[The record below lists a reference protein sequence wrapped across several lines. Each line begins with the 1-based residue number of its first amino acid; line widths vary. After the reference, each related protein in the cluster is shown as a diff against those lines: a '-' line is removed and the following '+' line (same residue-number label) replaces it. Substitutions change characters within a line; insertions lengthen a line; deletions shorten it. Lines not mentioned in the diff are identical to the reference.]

1 MKNIEI
7 TKKEKINI
15 IKFYLNINGS
25 LKIDKLQELL
35 EKTNLNITKTELKDY
50 IKEQNFKIEKNFVY
64 ANDFAYNMYQKFNN
78 SNQEKLNTNYAI
90 YSLTDIERIT
100 EELNQKDYIEKLY
113 KILKPNFPDS
123 IECFKFAE
131 TILNYIKYGYD
142 IDENLNKV
150 SDEKNLKGTKQEIRK
165 LNKLIQ
171 EIYENIPS
179 WELNGYI
186 PKDKEIK
193 LTKEEI
199 ENLLSYI
206 NMYMGMNGA
215 IKIDKLL
222 EILNKEHH
230 FNINAYELIEISK
243 IPKDIFI
250 INNHFCVEGL
260 DKHIVSELIDQKSKF
275 PRYKVI
281 TNIDTFFEEYDT
293 NETKLKKL
301 INKYTDNLEV
311 VNQVISLIRIGGI
324 NEYTLEMTLRS
335 NKIILPDNKVA
346 RMLKDLQNC
355 QKNVR
360 IWSLNGYTMN
370 ELKYLK

>member
-1 MKNIEI
+1 MNNKE
-7 TKKEKINI
+7 TSKEEKINI

-25 LKIDKLQELL
+25 LRIDKLQELL
-35 EKTNLNITKTELKDY
+35 EKTNLNITKTELKNY
-50 IKEQNFKIEKNFVY
+50 LKEQNFKIENNFVY
-64 ANDFAYNMYQKFNN
+64 VNEFAYNMYQKFNN
-78 SNQEKLNTNYAI
+78 SQQEKLNTNYAI

-113 KILKPNFPDS
+113 KILKPNFQDS
-123 IECFKFAE
+123 IECFKFTE

-142 IDENLNKV
+142 IDENLNKI
-150 SDEKNLKGTKQEIRK
+150 SSERNLKGTKQEIRK
-165 LNKLIQ
+165 LNKLVQ

-193 LTKEEI
+193 LTKKEI

-206 NMYMGMNGA
+206 NMYMDMNGA

-243 IPKDIFI
+243 IPSDIFI

-260 DKHIVSELIDQKSKF
+260 DSHIVSELIDQKSRF

-281 TNIDTFFEEYDT
+281 TNIDTFFEEYDI
-293 NETKLKKL
+293 NEIKLKKL

-311 VNQVISLIRIGGI
+311 VNQVISLIRMAGI

-346 RMLKDLQNC
+346 RMLKDLENC

>member
-1 MKNIEI
+1 MN
-7 TKKEKINI
+7 TSTSSPTTPKEL
-15 IKFYLNINGS
+15 F
-25 LKIDKLQELL
+25 
-35 EKTNLNITKTELKDY
+35 TN
-50 IKEQNFKIEKNFVY
+50 
-64 ANDFAYNMYQKFNN
+64 
-78 SNQEKLNTNYAI
+78 
-90 YSLTDIERIT
+90 
-100 EELNQKDYIEKLY
+100 
-113 KILKPNFPDS
+113 
-123 IECFKFAE
+123 
-131 TILNYIKYGYD
+131 

-186 PKDKEIK
+186 PKDEEIK

-199 ENLLSYI
+199 ENLLSHI

-230 FNINAYELIEISK
+230 FNINVDELIEISK